1 MMEWEK
7 QLHQLS
13 DRLSY
18 LKDIFPG
25 KHEEDIAL
33 LESRLDGIRRKLEN
47 CSQEEAQAEM
57 TSLLP
62 MMKRTAMVSPTARPS
77 PRKTAPRSPCIP

>member
-7 QLHQLS
+7 QLHQLA

-33 LESRLDGIRRKLEN
+33 LQTRLDEIRQKLETCN
-47 CSQEEAQAEM
+47 IPKAFQGVPVTLVAASIVSM
-57 TSLLP
+57 TFVGFGGIVEG
-62 MMKRTAMVSPTARPS
+62 MFG
-77 PRKTAPRSPCIP
+77 